1 VTQLAVGGDSPRP
14 LNQSTILVVDDD
26 ADMREALRDVLGA
39 EGYSVILACN
49 GKVAFDL
56 LLATLKRPCGIILDI
71 TMPVMSGAEFY
82 QAIRAVANLTDIPVV
97 FLTSNPSAAPSG
109 VPIMQKTVNLERL
122 LGMVAALF

>member
-1 VTQLAVGGDSPRP
+1 MTQLAVGGDSPTL
-14 LNQSTILVVDDD
+14 LNQSTILVIDDD
-26 ADMREALRDVLGA
+26 ADMREALRDALGA

-56 LLATLKRPCGIILDI
+56 LATLMRPSGIILDI

-82 QAIRAVANLTDIPVV
+82 QAIRAVPNLTDIPVV
-97 FLTSNPSAAPSG
+97 FLSSNPSAAPSG
-109 VPIMQKTVNLERL
+109 VPIMQKTVSLERL